1 MNSRFE
7 VPLSLL
13 DRVFFV
19 GPRFNTLSMV
29 NDPLPVGAIISY
41 VTFICLSYSVNTRF
55 HTLNKTFTFIRPRCI
70 C

>member
-41 VTFICLSYSVNTRF
+41 VTFICLSYSGKHSFPYSKQNI
-55 HTLNKTFTFIRPRCI
+55 HIY
-70 C
+70 